1 MTQAR
6 PGNSLQT
13 FDPIDSFALRTS
25 RNRRNA
31 LKLMGVSALVGMAP
45 NVAFG
50 QGKRGGTL
58 VIGVTSDV
66 NPTEILAQ
74 TQGDIPLIHQIFN
87 TLIRYDHKTLEPK
100 PELARSWTIAPDRM
114 SLTMQLRDG
123 VKFHSGRALNASDVV
138 QSITRTQDP
147 AYSAQL
153 RTIARTIGE
162 AKALSPLELRITLA
176 EPIPPE
182 NLFDLFELM
191 PIIDHETMPIRNQAG
206 NVRMVGTGPFVWGEW
221 KPGESLTLT
230 RNPNYWKPNLPYLD
244 GIRYTVQP
252 RIPSLVSSIQAG
264 QTHMAVRLVPSSVQ
278 SVKNDPSVALTFSET
293 PVQAWY
299 VGCNVKIAP
308 LDKKQ
313 VRQAISFAIDRDRIM
328 RLLFDG
334 KGNPGALPWPTY
346 SPAYDKSLEAQHAYN
361 PAKAKQLLA
370 GIAPNELEV
379 TMMVDSTEAAS
390 AGMAQVI
397 QYNLEQV
404 GFKVKP
410 VGTTYADLAGRLIAG
425 TFPGLWI
432 QGHTFIQMHPGT
444 LPTSAF
450 PMNASR
456 NASNFE
462 SDDYKRIAK
471 EALLAPPAKAK
482 EAYDKLNRFLLDE
495 RFVINIGSSP
505 AMVVHSK
512 RLSGLKFD
520 MITWN
525 ILEEASLA

>member
-1 MTQAR
+1 MTQVS
-6 PGNSLQT
+6 PGT
-13 FDPIDSFALRTS
+13 SFT
-25 RNRRNA
+25 RRDA
-31 LKLMGVSALVGMAP
+31 LKLMGASALVGMAP

-58 VIGVTSDV
+58 VIGVTTDLI
-66 NPTEILAQ
+66 PTEVLAQ

-87 TLIRYDHKTLEPK
+87 TLIRYDHKSLEPK

-123 VKFHSGRALNASDVV
+123 VKFHSGRPLTANDVV

-153 RTIARTIGE
+153 RTLARTIGE

-191 PIIDHETMPIRNQAG
+191 PIIDPDTMPVRNQQG
-206 NVRMVGTGPFVWGEW
+206 NVRLVGTGPFVWGEW

-264 QTHMAVRLVPSSVQ
+264 ETHMAVRLVPSSVQ
-278 SVKNDPSVALTFSET
+278 AVKNDQSIALTFSET

-313 VRQAISFAIDRDRIM
+313 VRQAISFALDRDRIM
-328 RLLFDG
+328 RLVFDG
-334 KGNPGALPWPTY
+334 KGHPSVLPWPTY
-346 SPAYDKSLEAQHAYN
+346 SPAYDKSLEAQWGYN
-361 PAKAKQLLA
+361 PAKAKQLLT
-370 GIAPNELEV
+370 GLSPSELEV

-390 AGMAQVI
+390 AAMAQII

-410 VGTTYADLAGRLIAG
+410 VGTTYSDLVGRLIAG
-425 TFPGLWI
+425 NFPGLWVF
-432 QGHTFIQMHPGT
+432 GNTFIQMHPGT

-450 PMNASR
+450 PMNANKNS
-456 NASNFE
+456 SNFE
-462 SDDYKRIAK
+462 NEEYRKLAK

-482 EAYDKLNRFLLDE
+482 ESYDKLNRFLLEE
-495 RFVINIGSSP
+495 RFLVNIGSSL

-520 MITWN
+520 MLTWN